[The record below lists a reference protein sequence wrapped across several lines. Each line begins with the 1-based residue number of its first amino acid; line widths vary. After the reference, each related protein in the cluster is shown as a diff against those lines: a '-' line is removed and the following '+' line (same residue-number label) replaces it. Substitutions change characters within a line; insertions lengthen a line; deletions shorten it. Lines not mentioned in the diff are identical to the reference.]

1 MGADD
6 HGRGRCPRRFRRR
19 QPRRGQGRSARR
31 RSGRRRSRQHR
42 GTTRSSHG
50 DVAARLSAV
59 RERLEA
65 AGAAGGRTDD
75 VRLVAVS
82 KTHPW
87 SALVAAANAGVTD
100 IGENRVAELVAKMDH
115 VDRDDALAR
124 MRWHFI
130 GRLQSRKATHLVG
143 RDVLVHSVDRRSLVD
158 RLQRLAD
165 AASTMQALLVQ
176 VNVADDPSKAGCSLQ
191 EVDDLVAYACG
202 QPNLEVAGLM
212 TMPPLPE
219 PSAQASSTA
228 TAEFARPY
236 FAQLRRLRDR
246 LQAEWPTVRELSM
259 GMSADLEAAVTEGA
273 TIVRVGTGV
282 FGPRGNGPWL
292 GEQNEEAV
300 R

>member
-1 MGADD
+1 MDDFHADAGPGGDSPDGVSTDRVSTDRLSTDRVSSGAPPGSGSD
-6 HGRGRCPRRFRRR
+6 HG
-19 QPRRGQGRSARR
+19 
-31 RSGRRRSRQHR
+31 
-42 GTTRSSHG
+42 
-50 DVAARLSAV
+50 DIAARLAAV
-59 RERLEA
+59 RERMEA
-65 AGAAGGRTDD
+65 ARAASGRTVD

-87 SALVAAANAGVTD
+87 SALVAAAHAGVTD

-115 VDRDDALAR
+115 VDRDDALAGV
-124 MRWHFI
+124 RWHFI

-143 RDVLVHSVDRRSLVD
+143 RGVLVHSVDRRSLVD
-158 RLQRLAD
+158 RLQRLAE
-165 AASTMQALLVQ
+165 AAATMQALLVQ
-176 VNVADDPSKAGCSLQ
+176 VNVADDPAKAGCSLQ

-219 PSAQASSTA
+219 SSAPEASTA
-228 TAEFARPY
+228 MAEFARPY

-246 LQAEWPTVRELSM
+246 LQAQWPTVRELSM
-259 GMSADLEAAVTEGA
+259 GMSADLETAVTEGA